1 MKKQGNIKGMNEE
14 IGGLLIVKIIQD
26 QSQIHCQNEY
36 GTLQKVV
43 LCEPQYM
50 EIREVINDVQKKY
63 KNDNID
69 RSLAISQHQLFE
81 QTLRN
86 AGVEVIKLRPS
97 KDYPEQVFT
106 RDIGFTLGNRLF
118 ISEMANP
125 IRQGEEEIL
134 AHWMNEHDIS
144 YTKLSTSSIEGGDV
158 IVDGNRVFI
167 GISNRTSMNAVQD
180 LQRELPDFEI
190 IPIPFNTKYLHLDCV
205 FNILSSK
212 DALIYCDA
220 LDPKIVDR
228 LSSMYH
234 LIEVSESEQFSMG
247 TNVLSMGHNRVFS
260 LPINHGVNQQLRQ
273 NGYQVLEVDFSE
285 IIKSGG
291 SFRCC
296 SMPIVRH

>member
-1 MKKQGNIKGMNEE
+1 M
-14 IGGLLIVKIIQD
+14 
-26 QSQIHCQNEY
+26 H
-36 GTLQKVV
+36 
-43 LCEPQYM
+43 
-50 EIREVINDVQKKY
+50 VQKKY
-63 KNDNID
+63 INDNID
-69 RSLAISQHQLFE
+69 RSLAISQHQIFE

-97 KDYPEQVFT
+97 KDHPEQVFT

-125 IRQGEEEIL
+125 IRQGEEKVL

-144 YTKLSTSSIEGGDV
+144 YKKLSTHSIEGGDV

-167 GISNRTSMNAVQD
+167 GISHRTCMNAVQA
-180 LQRELPDFEI
+180 LQSELPDFEI
-190 IPIPFNTKYLHLDCV
+190 LPIPFNPKYLHLDCV

-212 DALIYCDA
+212 DALIYPDA

-247 TNVLSMGHNRVFS
+247 TNVLSIGHNRVFS
-260 LPINHGVNQQLRQ
+260 LPINHDVNHQLRQ
-273 NGYQVLEVDFSE
+273 HGYQVLEVDFSE

>member
-1 MKKQGNIKGMNEE
+1 M
-14 IGGLLIVKIIQD
+14 VKIIQD

-50 EIREVINDVQKKY
+50 EIKEVINDVQKKY
-63 KNDNID
+63 INDNID
-69 RSLAISQHQLFE
+69 RSLAISQHQIFE

-97 KDYPEQVFT
+97 KDHPEQVFT

-125 IRQGEEEIL
+125 IRQGEEKVL

-144 YTKLSTSSIEGGDV
+144 YKKLSTHSIEGGDV

-167 GISNRTSMNAVQD
+167 GISDRTCMNAVQA
-180 LQRELPDFEI
+180 LQSELPDFEI
-190 IPIPFNTKYLHLDCV
+190 LPIPFNPKYLHLDCV

-212 DALIYCDA
+212 DALIYPDA
-220 LDPKIVDR
+220 LDPKIVDL

-247 TNVLSMGHNRVFS
+247 TNVLSIGHNRVFS
-260 LPINHGVNQQLRQ
+260 LPINHDVNHQLRQ
-273 NGYQVLEVDFSE
+273 HGYQVLEVDFSE